1 MTRSRFPLSRRAGR
15 TSPLVL
21 GAEFLTILGLTACA
35 ATQTAAPADGQL
47 PTPLPHSALAPYP
60 TASPSPVPTSV
71 PDAADCPGVASYR
84 PMTPMPIAGSMPRG
98 TTMAAIQQRGH
109 LIVGVD
115 QDEYQVGYRNL
126 APFAPTGEEYKGF
139 DIDLLHAVAQAV
151 FGGTDG
157 AQRIEFV
164 PVGQGYSLGAADQ
177 GVVDVVADSV
187 TMTCAPQDQV
197 RFSVDYLDS
206 SEQLLVRSSDKTV
219 VNATLGRDRVPQITG
234 LAGDR
239 VCTVGT
245 QASVQ
250 EIVALQRGGKF
261 RVVIA
266 GNWSDCLV
274 LLQQGAVRALAGS
287 STILAGLQA
296 EDPYL
301 AVVGDPLSY
310 EPHGLAFP
318 VSDPSSPGNAQFASF
333 VNGVIARL
341 ESGDGGYCPQ
351 PRAASDPSCWAA
363 LFRRWLEP
371 QLALPAPPRP
381 VYLP

>member
-1 MTRSRFPLSRRAGR
+1 MTRPRVPSLRRAGR
-15 TSPLVL
+15 TSPILLCAGLLTVL
-21 GAEFLTILGLTACA
+21 ALTACA
-35 ATQTAAPADGQL
+35 ATQAAAPAEAHL
-47 PTPLPHSALAPYP
+47 PVPLPHTALAPLP
-60 TASPSPVPTSV
+60 TASPSSVPTSG

-84 PMTPMPIAGSMPRG
+84 PMTPTPTPGTMPRN

-139 DIDLLHAVAQAV
+139 DIDLLHAVAQAI
-151 FGGTDG
+151 FGGSDG

-187 TMTCAPQDQV
+187 TMTCAPQHQV
-197 RFSVDYLDS
+197 SFSVDYLDS
-206 SEQLLVRSSDKTV
+206 SERLLVRSSDKTV
-219 VNATLGRDRVPQITG
+219 VNTTLGGDRVPRITG

-245 QASVQ
+245 EASVQ
-250 EIVALQRGGKF
+250 DIVALQRDGGF
-261 RVVIA
+261 RVLIA

-318 VSDPSSPGNAQFASF
+318 VFDPSSPDDAQFASF
-333 VNGVIARL
+333 VNAVIARI

-371 QLALPAPPRP
+371 QLALPTPPAP